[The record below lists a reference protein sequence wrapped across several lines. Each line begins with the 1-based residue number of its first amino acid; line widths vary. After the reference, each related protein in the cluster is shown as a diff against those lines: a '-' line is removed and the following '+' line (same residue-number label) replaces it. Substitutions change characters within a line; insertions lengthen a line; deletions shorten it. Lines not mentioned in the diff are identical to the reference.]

1 MKVNPTVAL
10 TLILLSLM
18 LSAGMTS
25 AIWGYRLGRE
35 SLKGVTQPN
44 TRPINNADGAS
55 EQHHRG
61 ELTLLK
67 EADILANVKA
77 QVEGG
82 GAPPAENPAPASP

>member
-18 LSAGMTS
+18 LSAGLTS
-25 AIWGYRLGRE
+25 AVWGYRLGRE

-44 TRPINNADGAS
+44 TRPINSAEGS
-55 EQHHRG
+55 QEHHPRG

-77 QVEGG
+77 QIEAGG
-82 GAPPAENPAPASP
+82 VPPAETPAPASP